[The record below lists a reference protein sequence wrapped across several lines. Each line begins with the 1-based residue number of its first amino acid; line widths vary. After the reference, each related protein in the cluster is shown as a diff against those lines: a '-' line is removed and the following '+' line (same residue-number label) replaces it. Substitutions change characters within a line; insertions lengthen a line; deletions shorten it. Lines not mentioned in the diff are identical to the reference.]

1 MRRLAILSFH
11 TSPLTQPGTGD
22 GGGMNVYVREL
33 ATALAR
39 TGVSCDV
46 FTRSYGE
53 GLPAAV
59 DVEPGFR
66 VHHVPAG
73 PEAPVA
79 KEALP
84 GLVADFTERVLEL
97 MAGDAGLPLV
107 DLDAGPFEAVHA
119 NYWLSGLAGHAI
131 KHELD
136 LPLVSTFHT
145 LDRVKAELVPEEV
158 EADMPHRRA
167 EAEAAII
174 ACSDAVLASCSVE
187 ADQIVELYG
196 ADPVRISVVA
206 PGVDHAFFGPGFRPQ
221 ARRAIGLSP
230 DGTVLLTVGRIQPL
244 KGIDVAVRAV
254 AALCA
259 EGDDAPG
266 APYRLVVVGGPS
278 GPRGDEEHARLL
290 RLAREL
296 GVTGRVSFV
305 PPQPH
310 ELLSTYYRAAD
321 VCLVP
326 SRSESFGLVAL
337 EAAACGTPVVASAV
351 GGLTTLVDDGRTG
364 FLVDGSDPGA
374 FARRVRRLVSD
385 PLFAERQSTAA
396 VLRARSYTWREA
408 ASSLQAIHDELLTGR
423 LVECS

>member
-1 MRRLAILSFH
+1 MRRLAMLSLH
-11 TSPLTQPGTGD
+11 SSPLAQPGTGD

-46 FTRSYGE
+46 FTRSYDA
-53 GLPAAV
+53 GLPVTV

-73 PEAPVA
+73 PEGPVS

-84 GLVADFTERVLEL
+84 DLVGELTERVLEL
-97 MAGDAGLPLV
+97 MSGDDEDGTS
-107 DLDAGPFEAVHA
+107 PFEAVHA

-187 ADQIVELYG
+187 ADQIVQLYG
-196 ADPVRISVVA
+196 ADPARISVVA

-221 ARRAIGLSP
+221 ARRALGLPP

-244 KGIDVAVRAV
+244 KGTDMAVRV
-254 AALCA
+254 LAALCDGGA
-259 EGDDAPG
+259 KIPG

-278 GPRGDEEHARLL
+278 GPHGDEEHARLL
-290 RLAREL
+290 RLVGEL
-296 GVTGRVSFV
+296 GVEDHVTLV

-364 FLVDGSDPGA
+364 FLVEPSDPEA
-374 FARRVRRLVSD
+374 FARGVRRIVTE
-385 PLFAERQSTAA
+385 PLAAERQSTAA
-396 VLRARSYTWREA
+396 VLRARRYTWRQA
-408 ASSLQAIHDELLTGR
+408 AADLRAIHDELLTGR